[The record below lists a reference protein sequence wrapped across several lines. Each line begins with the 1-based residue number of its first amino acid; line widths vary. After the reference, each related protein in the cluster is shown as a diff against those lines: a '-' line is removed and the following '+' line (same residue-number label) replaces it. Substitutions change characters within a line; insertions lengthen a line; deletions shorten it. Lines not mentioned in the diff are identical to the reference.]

1 MGGPVLMRFGTDAQ
15 KQHFLPK
22 ILSGDIIFCQGYSE
36 PGSGSDLASLK
47 MRCEVADDHFLIN
60 GQKTWTT
67 SAHMAD
73 WIFCLVRTSSEGKRQ
88 EGISFLLID
97 MNTPGVTVRP
107 LITIEGSHEVNEVF
121 FDNVK
126 VPKENL
132 VGEVNKGWTVA
143 KYLLGH
149 ERMGGGALGGQDR
162 KSTRLNSRSLMRI
175 SYAVFCLTK
184 KNNNKSNLQTI
195 SDSN

>member
-1 MGGPVLMRFGTDAQ
+1 MSSS
-15 KQHFLPK
+15 K
-22 ILSGDIIFCQGYSE
+22 LSPD
-36 PGSGSDLASLK
+36 SDLASLK
-47 MRCEVADDHFLIN
+47 RAFEVADDHFVIN

-67 SAHMAD
+67 SAHRAD

-149 ERMGGGALGGQDR
+149 ERMGGGARSEEHTSELQ
-162 KSTRLNSRSLMRI
+162 SLMRI
-175 SYAVFCLTK
+175 SYAVFCLK
-184 KNNNKSNLQTI
+184 
-195 SDSN
+195 